1 MPTRMFVGNAKQNGA
16 TDYDEEV
23 TFYHHLEG
31 RIGFNSVNP
40 SLSAGKDYP
49 VHSLNQCLCLIVT
62 KLPEL
67 TQLTSRELGSPEGS
81 SLSSHP

>member
-31 RIGFNSVNP
+31 RIGFNTVNQI
-40 SLSAGKDYP
+40 GKDIP
-49 VHSLNQCLCLIVT
+49 MHSECIG
-62 KLPEL
+62 KSFPI
-67 TQLTSRELGSPEGS
+67 
-81 SLSSHP
+81 